1 MTENQQGAAQED
13 AGLERSS
20 FVEGWVGRISYWIFH
35 RRRVLLILFVL
46 ITVVLGAMAS
56 QLRVQAG
63 FTKMIPLNHE
73 YMQTFL
79 EYQADF
85 GGANRVLVAVKNRG
99 GTIFEKEFMD
109 TLRQVTEEVFFIN
122 GVERSSVTSLFTPN
136 VRYNEV
142 VEDGFRGGNIVGA
155 DFDGSPAQLAK
166 VRENLLKSD
175 WVGRIVA
182 NDQTAAMVV
191 ATLQENDPQT
201 GERLN
206 LQDVAKQLEAIRG
219 KYESES
225 TGVHIIGFAKAMGDI
240 AKGAAGVLLFFG
252 IAFVITAVLL
262 YWYSGSLVL
271 TVMALICAIVPVVW
285 LLGLLPVFGLGLDPM
300 SILVPFLIF
309 SIAVSHAVQMTN
321 AWKLETLHG
330 ADGITASRAS
340 FQKLFI
346 PGAMALL
353 ANALG
358 FMVIAFVD
366 IEIVRELALTAT
378 IGVTVMI
385 ITNKMLLPIL
395 MSYYK
400 FTPEQ
405 ASKLA
410 GKETAGDWLWERIS
424 PLATRKL
431 AWASVLVGALLLAFG
446 IWKARDLHVGDLGK
460 GVPELKADSRYNQ
473 DVDMITSHFAIG
485 VDLLQVIAEAK
496 PESEEDSPCV
506 NRDVMDRMED
516 FDFQMRQVDG
526 VATVRSLTG
535 FVKSITQSYAE
546 TFVKWR
552 MLPEERAQ
560 IAQGVGYATR
570 LGNELM
576 NSRCTAMPVSIFTTD
591 HQATTIEHIVEKIKA
606 FKAASGDTEQ
616 IRFRLAS
623 GNVGV
628 MAATNEVVEAV
639 GEVGQPRAVRIG
651 DAAVPADVPVVA
663 RDLVH
668 HRPAR
673 DRHGALQRRDGDAR
687 HRRQGEHAPGRGA
700 RRRRRRRLRDLPV
713 RADEARVA
721 GHGAQAQRRVRRGAQ
736 AARHGVGLY
745 RRDDDHVGRDLDV
758 LGAQV
763 PGRHGH
769 PARLHVPREHVR
781 RDPAAARARRLPG
794 R

>member
-1 MTENQQGAAQED
+1 MR
-13 AGLERSS
+13 GLERSS

-46 ITVVLGAMAS
+46 ITIVLGAMAS

-155 DFDGSPAQLAK
+155 DFDGSPEQLAK

-424 PLATRKL
+424 PLATRKF
-431 AWASVLVGALLLAFG
+431 AWASVLVGGAAARIRHLEGTRPAHRRSRQGRPRAEGRFALQPGRRHDHEPLRDRRRPAAG
-446 IWKARDLHVGDLGK
+446 DRGGQARERGGFPLRQPRRHG
-460 GVPELKADSRYNQ
+460 
-473 DVDMITSHFAIG
+473 SHG
-485 VDLLQVIAEAK
+485 
-496 PESEEDSPCV
+496 
-506 NRDVMDRMED
+506 
-516 FDFQMRQVDG
+516 G
-526 VATVRSLTG
+526 
-535 FVKSITQSYAE
+535 
-546 TFVKWR
+546 
-552 MLPEERAQ
+552 
-560 IAQGVGYATR
+560 
-570 LGNELM
+570 
-576 NSRCTAMPVSIFTTD
+576 
-591 HQATTIEHIVEKIKA
+591 
-606 FKAASGDTEQ
+606 
-616 IRFRLAS
+616 FRL
-623 GNVGV
+623 
-628 MAATNEVVEAV
+628 
-639 GEVGQPRAVRIG
+639 P
-651 DAAVPADVPVVA
+651 DAPG
-663 RDLVH
+663 R
-668 HRPAR
+668 RR
-673 DRHGALQRRDGDAR
+673 RHGAEPDGIRQIDHPVVRRDL
-687 HRRQGEHAPGRGA
+687 RQVANAAGGA
-700 RRRRRRRLRDLPV
+700 RADRAGRRLRDASRQ
-713 RADEARVA
+713 RADELTLHGDA
-721 GHGAQAQRRVRRGAQ
+721 GQHLHDRSPGDDHRAHRREDQGIQGRKRRHGADPVPPRERQRR
-736 AARHGVGLY
+736 RHGRDQRGGGS
-745 RRDDDHVGRDLDV
+745 RRRSGSTSRCSHR
-758 LGAQV
+758 
-763 PGRHGH
+763 
-769 PARLHVPREHVR
+769 
-781 RDPAAARARRLPG
+781 
-794 R
+794 

>member
-13 AGLERSS
+13 GGLERSS

-85 GGANRVLVAVKNRG
+85 GGANRVLVAVKNHG

-109 TLRQVTEEVFFIN
+109 TVRQVTEEVFFIN

-219 KYESES
+219 KHESES

-252 IAFVITAVLL
+252 IAFVITSVLL

-366 IEIVRELALTAT
+366 IEVVRELALTAT

-424 PLATRKL
+424 PLATRKF

-446 IWKARDLHVGDLGK
+446 IWKARDLHIGDLGK

-606 FKAASGDTEQ
+606 FKAASGDTKQ

-673 DRHGALQRRDGDAR
+673 DRHGTLQRGDGDAR

-721 GHGAQAQRRVRRGAQ
+721 GHGSQAQRRVRRGAQ

-745 RRDDDHVGRDLDV
+745 RGDDDDFGRDLDV

-781 RDPAAARARRLPG
+781 LDPAAARTRRLPG